1 MLTIP
6 MLFAFLLV
14 LASAFQSPNLLLCL
28 GWQDGRASRCLLK
41 KHHFLLPT
49 RFVRVHVSREP
60 PIWDRLV
67 VWQRDNIRFMQ
78 QHSRVGNFTQSTEES
93 AVFAV
98 FGWWK

>member
-49 RFVRVHVSREP
+49 RFVRVHVSPRATHLGSVGCVEEG
-60 PIWDRLV
+60 
-67 VWQRDNIRFMQ
+67 
-78 QHSRVGNFTQSTEES
+78 QHSLHAAAHPVISRSPPRNQLFLGGGND
-93 AVFAV
+93 
-98 FGWWK
+98 G